1 MIERVL
7 GCLLGLCVFISV
19 SNAQTSRE
27 KWVDSVFQNLS
38 DADKIGQLFM
48 VAISPDA
55 QKADLEKLERKIK
68 SDNIGG
74 VLFTSGSL
82 KNQVG
87 YTRQFHAASKVPLLV
102 GVEGTSGIGRA
113 SDSLNLRF
121 PVMLAQ
127 GAVAN
132 DSLLSAMAIEL
143 GKAYKSLGININ
155 FINANTGKAEATE
168 LDKFY
173 ADNRFIVA
181 DKAVSYVA
189 GIQAQGVLA
198 VAKDFPVHA
207 VKVTQVQKGM
217 PEVELS
223 VDSIETYPF
232 RILFKNGL
240 PAIMAAGT
248 DLPLFYTEKKTAIK
262 NLFSGSALSASFA
275 GNWIKSNMNYHGV
288 IFIDI
293 NELKKGSDKLGNGEG
308 EIFAFQA
315 GNDIQL
321 IRQELDPALR
331 KMKKFFKKEK
341 EYRSQLDQTVK
352 RILGLK
358 YDAGLSRKPVVDDQK
373 AFADFEKTEIK
384 LLQKNLY
391 RAAVTVVKNE
401 TNAIPVRALDE
412 RRFVF
417 VAADDSVKGEIVAK
431 KLSKYV
437 NLTVVHTNEKKE
449 LPDLNNTF
457 KQKHLV
463 IAAIFPES
471 KEETLQAMLSTLGQ
485 PDPNREV
492 IICDFG
498 SPLFRNFAQFFPTII
513 SGYSND
519 QEMLETIPEI
529 IFGGR
534 GASGILPVTYGQIPA
549 GTSVNTEPISRLTY
563 SFPEEAGVD
572 SRTLEKIGSIAKESI
587 DIKATPGCHVLVA
600 KDGKVIYE
608 KSFGHL
614 TYENQETVSDQT
626 IYDLASVTKVTATL
640 QAVMFMYDKGLI
652 DINKK
657 ASYYLPELKNSNKQ
671 DYTLKDIL
679 THQAGLWPG
688 LPFWAQTMKE
698 DVYLPEYYNDTLS
711 AKYPYVVADKLYAS
725 VAMKDSLWSWII
737 KARVREKPPRTPYDY
752 RYSDMGFYI
761 LKQLAE
767 RILNQPME
775 DFLQQNL
782 YEPLGASSTGYQP
795 LLRFPLRQ
803 IAPTENDKLF
813 RKSLLI
819 GNVHDQGAAMLG
831 GIAGHAGL
839 FSNAN
844 DLAKLGQMLLQE
856 GQYGGIQYYRPE
868 VVRLFTARQ
877 FDNSRR
883 GLGWDKATPGDWNGP
898 TSYYSSGK
906 TFGHTGF
913 TGTCIWV
920 DPEFNLVY
928 IFLSNRVHP
937 DMTNNKLLSANIR
950 SRIQDVIYEA
960 IFNYC
965 KTAGGEPVA
974 PVSPPL
980 EALGQ
985 SQ

>member
-1 MIERVL
+1 MIKRVL
-7 GCLLGLCVFISV
+7 GCLLGLCAIISV
-19 SNAQTSRE
+19 SEAQTTRE
-27 KWVDSVFQNLS
+27 KWVDSVFQTMS

-48 VAISPDA
+48 MAVSPDA
-55 QKADLEKLERKIK
+55 PKADLEKIERKVK

-74 VLFTSGSL
+74 VFFTPGSL
-82 KNQVG
+82 KNQID
-87 YTRQFHAASKVPLLV
+87 YTKKFNAASKIPLLI
-102 GVEGTSGIGRA
+102 GIEGTSGIGRVR
-113 SDSLNLRF
+113 DSLNLKF

-127 GAVAN
+127 GAIAN

-143 GKAYKSLGININ
+143 GKAYKLLGININ
-155 FINANTGKAEATE
+155 FVNANTGNAQASDA
-168 LDKFY
+168 DKFY
-173 ADNRFIVA
+173 SDNRFIVS
-181 DKAVSYVA
+181 DKAVNYVTA
-189 GIQAQGVLA
+189 IQSQGVLA
-198 VAKDFPVHA
+198 VARDFPVHA
-207 VKVTQVQKGM
+207 VKVTQVQKGL
-217 PEVELS
+217 PDVQLS
-223 VDSIETYPF
+223 VDSLETYPF
-232 RILFKNGL
+232 RMLFKNGL

-248 DLPLFYTEKKTAIK
+248 DLPLFYTEKKTAIR

-275 GNWIKSNMNYHGV
+275 GNWIKSNMSFNGV

-293 NELKKGSDKLGNGEG
+293 NELKKNSDKLGNGEG

-315 GNDIQL
+315 GNDVQL
-321 IRQELDPALR
+321 IRQDLDPAIR

-341 EYRSQLDQTVK
+341 DYRAQLDQTVK

-358 YDAGLSRKPVVDDQK
+358 YDAGLWKKVVVDERK
-373 AFADFEKTEIK
+373 ALNDFETTEIK

-391 RAAVTVVKNE
+391 REAVTVVKNE
-401 TNAIPVRALDE
+401 TNTIPVRALDE
-412 RRFVF
+412 RRFIF
-417 VAADDSVKGEIVAK
+417 ISADDSIRGTSVAS

-437 NLTVVHTNEKKE
+437 NFSVFHATDRKDV
-449 LPDLNNTF
+449 PDLNTTY
-457 KQKHLV
+457 KPKHLV
-463 IAAIFPES
+463 IVGVFPAT
-471 KEETLQAMLSTLGQ
+471 KEETLQTLLSSLS
-485 PDPNREV
+485 PADPNREV

-498 SPLFRNFAQFFPTII
+498 STLIRNFAQFFPTVI
-513 SGYSND
+513 SGYSD
-519 QEMLETIPEI
+519 DETMLETIPEI

-534 GASGILPVTYGQIPA
+534 SASGILPVTYGQIPA
-549 GTSVNTEPISRLTY
+549 GTSVSTQSINRLTY

-572 SRTLEKIGSIAKESI
+572 SKTLTKIESIAREAI

-608 KSFGHL
+608 KSFGYL
-614 TYENQETVSDQT
+614 TYENQEAVTDQT
-626 IYDLASVTKVTATL
+626 VYDLASVTKVMATL
-640 QAVMFMYDKGLI
+640 QTVMFMYDKGLI
-652 DINKK
+652 DLNKK
-657 ASYYLPELKNSNKQ
+657 ASYYLPELKTSNKK

-688 LPFWAQTMKE
+688 LPFWAHTMK
-698 DVYLPEYYNDTLS
+698 DSVYFPEYYSKTLS
-711 AKYPYVVADKLYAS
+711 TKYPLVVADNLFAS
-725 VAMKDSLWSWII
+725 TAMQDSLWSWII
-737 KARVREKPPRTPYDY
+737 KARVREKPARTPYDY

-761 LKQLAE
+761 LKTLAE
-767 RILNQPME
+767 RILNQSIE
-775 DFLQQNL
+775 DFLNQNL
-782 YEPLGASSTGYQP
+782 YEPLGAVTTGYRP

-813 RKSLLI
+813 RRSLLI
-819 GNVHDQGAAMLG
+819 GTVHDQGAAMLG
-831 GIAGHAGL
+831 GVAGHAGL

-868 VVRLFTARQ
+868 IVRLFTAKQ
-877 FDNSRR
+877 FENSRR

-965 KTAGGEPVA
+965 KTKDGEPVA
-974 PVSPPL
+974 PLSPPL